1 MRQETRPPSAVNAR
15 TAVLDSFFG
24 QLILDPSAA
33 EQGRRRLTVPVSA
46 SVHAL
51 MIAAIVVVPLLW
63 QEALPDPAAGV
74 RVFFAEPA
82 AMPAPAPP
90 PPPPAA
96 GPRRPSASAAS
107 LRPASFVAPIETPV
121 EIPTDL
127 GPDLGV
133 EGGAPGGVEG
143 GVPGGVVGGV
153 LGGLPDLPPAPEVA
167 PQVVRVGG
175 NVKAPAKVKH
185 VDPAYP
191 PLAQTA
197 RIEGTVILECV
208 INPLGRVVD
217 LKLLR
222 SIPMLDEA
230 AIAAVRQWVYT
241 PTLMNGIPVSAVMS
255 VTVRFAL
262 AQDRVASAR

>member
-1 MRQETRPPSAVNAR
+1 MHEDARAPAVVKARAAALDSLFGQAVLGPSATQR
-15 TAVLDSFFG
+15 S
-24 QLILDPSAA
+24 
-33 EQGRRRLTVPVSA
+33 RRRLTLPLSA
-46 SVHAL
+46 AVHTL
-51 MIAAIVVVPLLW
+51 LIAALVVVPLLSR
-63 QEALPDPAAGV
+63 ETLPDPAASV
-74 RVFFAEPA
+74 RIFFAEPA
-82 AMPAPAPP
+82 AMPPP
-90 PPPPAA
+90 PPPPLARAA
-96 GPRRPSASAAS
+96 GPQ
-107 LRPASFVAPIETPV
+107 RPAAVHASIQRVSFVAPIETPV
-121 EIPTDL
+121 EVPFDD
-127 GPDLGV
+127 GPALGV
-133 EGGAPGGVEG
+133 AGGAPGGVEG

-230 AIAAVRQWVYT
+230 AIAAVRQWVYA
-241 PTLMNGIPVSAVMS
+241 PTVVNGVPVSAMMS

-262 AQDRVASAR
+262 SQGLFATGQ